1 MGYQTHYRSI
11 HPWEK
16 YAKEGTAVHSKWPK
30 CMTEMEDKLH
40 ILCCQ
45 APGARQQW
53 MVSIEKLRVWLWL
66 GSRNG
71 TYDTRCDFTK
81 LGGMGTGPTTATGA
95 LVNTI
100 CKRTGKNRMGKWIDL
115 PILVCTTRTGM
126 EPNHIAKIESS
137 LWDISWD
144 MWEHW
149 NKELHSGGQVQ
160 LQIIH
165 STVNAQIA
173 AAYASKAQQLP
184 RDALHL
190 RQSPVKA
197 ILQYLLALKQ
207 VLLEL
212 IQVAQQ
218 H

>member
-1 MGYQTHYRSI
+1 
-11 HPWEK
+11 
-16 YAKEGTAVHSKWPK
+16 
-30 CMTEMEDKLH
+30 
-40 ILCCQ
+40 
-45 APGARQQW
+45 
-53 MVSIEKLRVWLWL
+53 
-66 GSRNG
+66 
-71 TYDTRCDFTK
+71 
-81 LGGMGTGPTTATGA
+81 MGTGPTTATGA

-100 CKRTGKNRMGKWIDL
+100 CKRTGKNWMGKDPRWIDL
-115 PILVCTTRTGM
+115 PILACMTRTGM

-173 AAYASKAQQLP
+173 AAYASGAQQLP

-190 RQSPVKA
+190 LQSPVQT
-197 ILQYLLALKQ
+197 ILQYPLALKQ
-207 VLLEL
+207 VWLKS

-218 H
+218 HWQWHKFGRYHSEQWFIVLIACNQGNPVAEATTVVAVSGAPAKAPNTPTKPKTSTLWPMPSPSPRCQPMKNLHWQTMATSA